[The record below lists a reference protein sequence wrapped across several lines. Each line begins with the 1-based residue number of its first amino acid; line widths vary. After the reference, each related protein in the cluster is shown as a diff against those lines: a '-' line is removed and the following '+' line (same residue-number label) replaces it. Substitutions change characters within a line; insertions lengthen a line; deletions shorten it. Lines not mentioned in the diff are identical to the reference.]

1 MEAKEV
7 KKLIRLKY
15 IFDVLHGKSAGAG
28 LIQMQVRM
36 VNRLTT

>member
-15 IFDVLHGKSAGAG
+15 IFDVLHGNANFHNSP
-28 LIQMQVRM
+28 L
-36 VNRLTT
+36 